1 MWFLILTKEVA
12 HLMNIHPVQSR
23 QDRRAFLELPYRL
36 YRDDPVWVPPLRD
49 EQRKQFEPRHNPF
62 LEHCRWQLLLLKDG
76 GVPVGRI
83 AAFVD
88 DLAVDFWKEPIGLF
102 GYYECTQDRTASN
115 LLLEAARDWLKAEGC
130 TFMRGPWSFVSQE
143 WGMVLEGFTPSP
155 VIMAPYNPPYY
166 NDFLSGFGL
175 RKVKD
180 LLCWYV
186 SSAEGYDIPKR
197 ILDLTDAVAARY
209 GVRVRPIDMR
219 RYDQEVETLIELS
232 NLSIIDNWGFSPVT
246 EAEVRAMA
254 RDMKPVIQ
262 PKGVLFAEDR
272 DGRPIGFAIALP
284 DVNSLLKGLDGRLF
298 PLGFLRLLRGLPR
311 LQRYRLF
318 ALGVIPEYHGKA
330 VDSLIYRAL
339 YESLYTSQ
347 TWVEINYVLEDNW
360 PMINAIK
367 KLGAVPL
374 RRYRIYEMGIA

>member
-1 MWFLILTKEVA
+1 
-12 HLMNIHPVQSR
+12 MNIHPVQTR
-23 QDRRAFLELPYRL
+23 QDMRAFLGLPYQL
-36 YRDDPVWVPPLRD
+36 YREDPVWVPPLRD
-49 EQRKQFEPRHNPF
+49 DQRKQFEPAHNPF
-62 LEHCRWQLLLLKDG
+62 LEHCDWQLFLLKDQG
-76 GVPVGRI
+76 KIIGRI

-88 DLAVDFWKEPIGLF
+88 NLAVDFWKERIGLF
-102 GYYECTQDRTASN
+102 GYFECVQDQAAAN
-115 LLLEAARDWLKAEGC
+115 LLLEAAREWLRAAGC
-130 TFMRGPWSFVSQE
+130 SPMRGPWSFVSQE
-143 WGMVLEGFTPSP
+143 WGMVLEGFTPAP
-155 VIMAPYNPPYY
+155 VVMAPYNPPYY
-166 NDFLSGFGL
+166 NDYMTGFGL

-186 SSAEGYDIPKR
+186 SSAEGYDIPQR
-197 ILDLTDAVAARY
+197 ILELTDAVAARY
-209 GVRVRPIDMR
+209 GVRVRSIDMR

-232 NLSIIDNWGFSPVT
+232 NLSIIENWGYSPVT

-262 PKGVLFAEDR
+262 PKGVLFAEDAH
-272 DGRPIGFAIALP
+272 GRPIGFAIALP
-284 DVNSLLKGLDGRLF
+284 DVNVLLKGLDGRLF
-298 PLGFLRLLRGLPR
+298 PFGFIKILWGIPR

-318 ALGVIPEYHGKA
+318 ALGVIPDYHGKA
-330 VDSLIYRAL
+330 VDSLLYRAL
-339 YESLYTSQ
+339 YESLYNAQ